1 MFIIYDRCV
10 GRVYS
15 VVAFLLKA
23 QVDPSLASI
32 VYARDGFVKCF
43 FTIHKMQ

>member
-1 MFIIYDRCV
+1 MFIIYDRGI

-23 QVDPSLASI
+23 QVDPSHASI
-32 VYARDGFVKCF
+32 VYARNVYVNSF
-43 FTIHKMQ
+43 FTMHKRQ